1 VVILG
6 LSELAGAEPLQEPHR
21 VNTFHRIT
29 ATGIVTVFVTGVG
42 ATTDHGGGFTI
53 VGGGTGSSVGLVD
66 GLIGTKLKRF
76 IGTAG
81 LLKVTQLLKS

>member
-1 VVILG
+1 M
-6 LSELAGAEPLQEPHR
+6 AGAEPSQEPHR
-21 VNTFHRIT
+21 VNTFHHIT
-29 ATGIVTVFVTGVG
+29 AIGTVTVFVTGVG
-42 ATTDHGGGFTI
+42 ATTDHGGGFTL
-53 VGGGTGSSVGLVD
+53 VGGGIGSSVGMVD